1 MPAAWQRVVIGRARG
16 PDKRV
21 KDPWGNDRVEGTDI
35 ETIDPT
41 LWSMSASKDAVQQ
54 QLAASLPDGEGP
66 FAKVKAFLADAIEK
80 LDTPAAVMQVRVEE
94 ATNDPRASR
103 LREIHITIRV
113 LPAHL

>member
-1 MPAAWQRVVIGRARG
+1 MNWQRVVVGRAYK
-16 PDKRV
+16 DKYS
-21 KDPWGNDRVEGTDI
+21 DH

-54 QLAASLPDGEGP
+54 QLAASLPDAEGP
-66 FAKVKAFLADAIEK
+66 LQRARAL
-80 LDTPAAVMQVRVEE
+80 LDDFVGKMDSPGATLHVRVEE

-113 LPAHL
+113 LPGS